1 MGRSQQEKGD
11 AAMLQNKKEQA
22 YEIIKRKILSEEYP
36 LGFRLNIGQLST
48 ELGVSNSPIRE
59 ALNLLE
65 KEGLVVNSVNS
76 GPRVVDMSEQDWF
89 ELAQTRFF
97 WTISAYRFCATL
109 GYDEAMCEDMEQV
122 LAQQKRAYEEK
133 DMFQFTHLANLFDR
147 CIIVATRNKWLLKQ
161 YDAMFSLAFLGTLY
175 ALKREDPEID
185 IRQHENILSLMR
197 QKRVRDAVDALAEHY
212 YKPMWT
218 PEGMV
223 PG

>member
-1 MGRSQQEKGD
+1 
-11 AAMLQNKKEQA
+11 
-22 YEIIKRKILSEEYP
+22 
-36 LGFRLNIGQLST
+36 
-48 ELGVSNSPIRE
+48 
-59 ALNLLE
+59 
-65 KEGLVVNSVNS
+65 
-76 GPRVVDMSEQDWF
+76 
-89 ELAQTRFF
+89 
-97 WTISAYRFCATL
+97 
-109 GYDEAMCEDMEQV
+109 MCEDMEQV
-122 LAQQKRAYEEK
+122 VAQQKRAYEEK

-185 IRQHENILSLMR
+185 IRQHEKILSLMR